1 MSNNLREARGRA
13 PAARRVLAVAA
24 ISAAGFGALAGC
36 GGSSSS
42 SKPGY
47 CADRSNLKDSVN
59 GLTDVNLTS
68 GGLSALQS
76 QLQKVQSDAKALA
89 SSAKGDFPDETGAI
103 SSSVS
108 ELNTSVAQLSSSP
121 SAQQV
126 AAIAGA
132 VSSVTSAFK
141 SFSDATSSD
150 C

>member
-1 MSNNLREARGRA
+1 MSNNLRAARGRA

-36 GGSSSS
+36 GGSSS

-76 QLQKVQSDAKALA
+76 QFQKVQSDAKALA
-89 SSAKGDFPDETGAI
+89 SSAKSDFPDETGAI
-103 SSSVS
+103 SSSVA
-108 ELNTSVAQLSSSP
+108 ELNTNVAQLSSSP

-126 AAIAGA
+126 AAIAGD